1 MVGEKDVVTVVFKEM
16 VGSGAEEKLPTTLA
30 RQCLVGSGFS
40 VDDTDMVLGD
50 KEQRPNENDEWALVD
65 VLNVA
70 TVLKKQGKWSIE
82 GNIAAVPLTHVL
94 VWVKVYASLAAGGGD
109 VTAGALRSVLTSG
122 PQPLTSGAW
131 SDVCPKKDNELL
143 SLCDFLQIC
152 RVF

>member
-16 VGSGAEEKLPTTLA
+16 AGGGGDDTLPTGLA

-40 VDDTDMVLGD
+40 VDEIDMVGGD
-50 KEQRPNENDEWALVD
+50 QWTLAD
-65 VLNVA
+65 VLKVA
-70 TVLKKQGKWSIE
+70 ATLKKQGKWSIE

-94 VWVKVYASLAAGGGD
+94 VWVKVYASLAAGGGS

-131 SDVCPKKDNELL
+131 SDVCPRRDNEVL
-143 SLCDFLQIC
+143 SLYDFLQIC